1 MNKIAKGV
9 VFGLL
14 VILPVVF
21 LGGCAK
27 RCGRVCTEP
36 RLKCMEQERCGK

>member
-9 VFGLL
+9 VLGLL

-36 RLKCMEQERCGK
+36 RLECMKRECGGK